1 MTYLLVAV
9 LVVLMIMVVVSLV
22 RGIAAFLQSTR
33 DDLERDDSA
42 GPSAM
47 QLKQNQMMIKRI
59 LFQGAAVVVVALV
72 LLSAGRG

>member
-33 DDLERDDSA
+33 DDLERDDST